1 MKHVIPF
8 LTRNRITLV
17 LLSCCLCDLN
27 TGRAE
32 DNDDYYFDPSLIRG
46 NTLTN
51 SALQTFNTR
60 NAIPPG
66 VYKVDLLVNDQF
78 IAQTSVPFKED
89 KNGKIS
95 ACLTPEQIRLTGLKE
110 EPELSGNTEC
120 YFPDEI

>member
-8 LTRNRITLV
+8 FARNRITLI
-17 LLSCCLCDLN
+17 LLSCCLSGLN
-27 TGRAE
+27 TVRAE

-60 NAIPPG
+60 NAVPPG

-78 IAQTSVPFKED
+78 IAQTTVPFKED

-110 EPELSGNTEC
+110 
-120 YFPDEI
+120 

>member
-27 TGRAE
+27 TVRAE
-32 DNDDYYFDPSLIRG
+32 DNNDYYFDPSLIRG

-66 VYKVDLLVNDQF
+66 YIKLTFWSMISLLLRQAF
-78 IAQTSVPFKED
+78 RLKKIKT
-89 KNGKIS
+89 GKFQP
-95 ACLTPEQIRLTGLKE
+95 A
-110 EPELSGNTEC
+110 
-120 YFPDEI
+120 